1 MKKVTIL
8 TLGIMA
14 VLLPMLLPTSAYC
27 ADKSCVVKIG
37 SDVVIDRTMTVKHV
51 VAIGGQVTV
60 EGTVE
65 GDIVAIGGSIVLTGE
80 AVVYGNAVSVGG
92 VIFQGRNTDIRG
104 NITEINASNFWNVIS
119 SAFENEE
126 EGWSWILAVVSL
138 ATFFC
143 LLIIALLVSFLLPRP
158 IVVIVAT
165 VEEETLRSLLWG
177 VLGLIL
183 VVPLAL
189 LLTIS
194 VIGIVLIPLEV
205 ILVTVGVVMGFISI
219 SQLIGKGLYSIFK
232 RKEPGIVRETFW
244 GLVILWFLGWIPY
257 FGITLKV
264 LAIVLGLGGVILSRF
279 GTRMKGL
286 HIPDLPHSHIST

>member
-1 MKKVTIL
+1 MKKIIIL
-8 TLGIMA
+8 TLGITTI
-14 VLLPMLLPTSAYC
+14 LLPMLLPAFADC
-27 ADKSCVVKIG
+27 AEKSSVFKIG
-37 SDVVIDRTMTVKHV
+37 SDIVIDRTMTVKHV

-60 EGTVE
+60 EGMVE

-80 AVVYGNAVSVGG
+80 AVVYGNVVTVGG

-126 EGWSWILAVVSL
+126 EGWSWILAIVSL

-143 LLIIALLVSFLLPRP
+143 LLIIALLVAFLLPKP
-158 IVVIVAT
+158 IIVIVAT

-183 VVPLAL
+183 VAPLAL

-194 VIGIVLIPLEV
+194 VIGIVLIPLEIV
-205 ILVTVGVVMGFISI
+205 LVTVGAVMGFISI
-219 SQLIGKGLYSIFK
+219 SQLVGKRLYSIFK

-257 FGITLKV
+257 VGITLKV
-264 LAIVLGLGGVILSRF
+264 LAIVLGLGGVIFSRF
-279 GTRMKGL
+279 GTRIKGL
-286 HIPDLPHSHIST
+286 HIPVLPHSHIST

>member
-1 MKKVTIL
+1 MKKTIIL
-8 TLGIMA
+8 ALGIITI
-14 VLLPMLLPTSAYC
+14 LLPMLLPVSADC

-80 AVVYGNAVSVGG
+80 AVIYGNVVSVGG

-119 SAFENEE
+119 TAFENEE

-143 LLIIALLVSFLLPRP
+143 LLIIALLVSFLLPKP
-158 IVVIVAT
+158 IIVIVAT
-165 VEEETLRSLLWG
+165 VEEGTLRSLLWG

-194 VIGIVLIPLEV
+194 VIGIALIPLEV
-205 ILVTVGVVMGFISI
+205 VLVTVGVVMGFISI
-219 SQLIGKGLYSIFK
+219 SQLVGKRLYSIFK
-232 RKEPGIVRETFW
+232 RREPGIVWETFW

-264 LAIVLGLGGVILSRF
+264 LAIVLGLGGVIFSRF